1 MNHANGRG
9 TPPRPEPYECESI
22 MSQATTCCRI
32 LAVDDDDQV
41 LALLKAILE
50 LEGYQVDAV
59 GDGIQA
65 VQVFDPA
72 VHALVITDIVMP
84 EKEGIETIME
94 LRAVRPDLPV
104 IAISGGGRIGADD
117 YLAWVRRCGVHHTFT
132 KPVPRQDLLD
142 AVAELV
148 GVPAR

>member
-1 MNHANGRG
+1 MPQKTARN
-9 TPPRPEPYECESI
+9 
-22 MSQATTCCRI
+22 RI
-32 LAVDDDDQV
+32 LVVDDDDQV
-41 LALLKAILE
+41 LALLRAILE
-50 LEGYQVDAV
+50 RESYLVDTV

-65 VQVFDPA
+65 VEVFDPA

-94 LRAVRPDLPV
+94 LRAIRPDLPV

-117 YLAWVRRCGVHHTFT
+117 YLAWVRRCGVEHTFT

-148 GVPAR
+148 GVPVP